1 MRGRALAAVWCVSI
15 LMALAGAAAAQVPA
29 AAGRP
34 DGDLALLERWLTGE
48 FDNFQQYY
56 EAKETK
62 AAQPH
67 ERVHTAI
74 APVDVPAVGAHL
86 LLAKESAL
94 DDPDRI
100 QTLHVYSL
108 VPGPA
113 GGSVTLRLYSL
124 TDPAILAGIRA
135 DPAKPVSI
143 RPDQIRLLEGCDVTW
158 QRDGDA
164 FAGGMTPG
172 ACKTTWPKTGG
183 RVTVTNTYRLTAD
196 AFWFSERL
204 ADESGRVLFGRA
216 DGVPYKLMRARPFT
230 CYAAMLKEG
239 TTDKYDGMLNV
250 PVHDQGKLVRFRT
263 EDGRDTKYTFEL
275 SQLRY
280 SQKVPVMKLALYEDG
295 KEQAFTYSWAETT
308 STKIGINLRWF
319 QVGCSLKAGERE

>member
-1 MRGRALAAVWCVSI
+1 MPQRASASILCAALLAA
-15 LMALAGAAAAQVPA
+15 LPLLAAAQPPPGA
-29 AAGRP
+29 T
-34 DGDLALLERWLTGE
+34 GDLALLQRWLTGE

-67 ERVHTAI
+67 ERIHTVITPLTAPAI
-74 APVDVPAVGAHL
+74 GSHV

-94 DDPDRI
+94 GAPGRI

-108 VPGPA
+108 LPGR
-113 GGSVTLRLYSL
+113 GGAAVTLQLYLVTDQSL
-124 TDPAILAGIRA
+124 LAAAQA
-135 DPAKPVSI
+135 DPAAPVALG
-143 RPDQIRLLEGCDVTW
+143 PAQVRLLTGCDVTW
-158 QRDGDA
+158 RRDGDA
-164 FAGGMTPG
+164 FVGDMEPG
-172 ACKTTWPKTGG
+172 ACRTVWPRTGAT
-183 RVTVTNTYRLTAD
+183 VTVHNTYRLTAD
-196 AFWFSERL
+196 QFWFSESL
-204 ADESGRVLFGRA
+204 NNETGRVVFGRA
-216 DGVPYKLMRARPFT
+216 DGVPYKLMRARPFN

-250 PVHDQGKLVRFRT
+250 PMHDQGKLVRFRT

-280 SQKVPVMKLALYEDG
+280 NQKVPVMKLALYEDG

-308 STKIGINLRWF
+308 SAKIGINLRWM
-319 QVGCSLKAGERE
+319 QVGCSAK

>member
-1 MRGRALAAVWCVSI
+1 MRALALAAVWCVSI

-67 ERVHTAI
+67 ERVHLAI
-74 APVDVPAVGAHL
+74 GPIAVPGIEGRAL
-86 LLAKESAL
+86 LVRESARNE
-94 DDPDRI
+94 PDRI
-100 QTLHVYSL
+100 AGLHVYTL
-108 VPGPA
+108 AAGPA
-113 GGSVTLRLYSL
+113 ESQVLLRVYAV
-124 TDPAILAGIRA
+124 TDPAVLAAMMA
-135 DPAKPVSI
+135 DPKQPVSLTPSQLTPVPGNSVI
-143 RPDQIRLLEGCDVTW
+143 WR
-158 QRDGDA
+158 RDGSA
-164 FAGGMTPG
+164 FAGATAP
-172 ACKTTWPKTGG
+172 ATGPAAASRTG
-183 RVTVTNTYRLTAD
+183 KRVQATSTYRLTAD
-196 AFWFSERL
+196 EFWFSDRVT
-204 ADESGRVLFGRA
+204 DEAGTLLSGRA

-250 PVHDQGKLVRFRT
+250 PMHDQGKLVRFRT

-308 STKIGINLRWF
+308 SAKIGINLRWI
-319 QVGCSLKAGERE
+319 QVGCSLK